1 MRYFCNRKGT
11 AESRPSAKKLG
22 RVWTPL
28 FVCFLAVVWSCAS
41 YADFSYSDF
50 PDAGD
55 GAIAGMTFNGTSL
68 PAWYEGALPG
78 STGDPDNRLRITDD
92 LLGDQRGSAWHNTK
106 QTVDTG
112 FRTTFRYKFTG
123 LTADGIAFVIQN
135 DAAGT
140 AALGTDID
148 GGGGKGYAGIP
159 NSLAIEIDTWNG
171 GSANP
176 DEIAIHTM
184 GTDPNRHNS
193 EARIGSITF
202 AADNEEH
209 DVKIIYNPGKLR
221 VYHDDMDTPILTA
234 DYDLTGIG
242 LDAGAAY
249 VGFTG
254 ATGGGTQTAE
264 ILNWT
269 FIDTDAEPPTN
280 PAISSPTHVFPSP
293 ETMIVVKWSG
303 AGDDISGVSG
313 YSFLFDTNS
322 ATAPDTTEN
331 LAHSA
336 DPHTTSSATLGE
348 GTYYFHIR
356 THDNSGKW
364 SSAKH
369 FGPLV
374 IDFAA
379 PPVPVG
385 VPVVLGLLGVAS
397 FVVGVRAL
405 HSRRR

>member
-1 MRYFCNRKGT
+1 M
-11 AESRPSAKKLG
+11 
-22 RVWTPL
+22 PL
-28 FVCFLAVVWSCAS
+28 LVFLIPLVWSCEG
-41 YADFSYSDF
+41 YADFTYSNF
-50 PDAGD
+50 PDAGS
-55 GAIAGMTFNGTSL
+55 GTITGMTLNGTAV
-68 PAWYEGALPG
+68 PGWYEDPLPR
-78 STGDPDNRLRITDD
+78 STGDPDNRLRVTDD
-92 LLGDQRGSAWHNTK
+92 LAPDNRGSAWHNTP
-106 QTVDTG
+106 QVVEDG
-112 FRTTFRYKFTG
+112 FRTTFRYKFT
-123 LTADGIAFVIQN
+123 LLEADGMAFVIQN

-140 AALGTDID
+140 ASVGTTID

-171 GSANP
+171 GEANP

-193 EARIGSITF
+193 EARIASTLF
-202 AADNEEH
+202 AADEEEH

-234 DYDLTGIG
+234 DYDLTAIG

-254 ATGGGTQTAE
+254 ATGGGSQTAE

-269 FIDTDAEPPTN
+269 FVNTDAQPPTN
-280 PAISSPTHVFPSP
+280 PGIGSPTHVFPSP
-293 ETMIVVKWSG
+293 ETTIVVRWSG
-303 AGDDISGVSG
+303 AEDDISGVYG
-313 YSFLFDTNS
+313 YSFLFDTNPG
-322 ATAPDTTEN
+322 TTPNTTEN
-331 LAHSA
+331 LAHTA
-336 DPHTTSSATLGE
+336 DPHTTSSSTLGE

-356 THDNSGKW
+356 TSDNIGQW

-379 PPVPVG
+379 PALPVA
-385 VPVVLGLLGVAS
+385 VPAALGLLSAATV
-397 FVVGVRAL
+397 VVGARAL
-405 HSRRR
+405 RNRSK